1 MNKKIIRNII
11 LSTVFV
17 IALFGLSL
25 SNKKLSNAAT
35 STPLPAYTT
44 DPSAQPQSI
53 SINYNIGYDASLGT
67 TGAKVTGPTSGTF
80 SAYTASLGNVSFT
93 GTYNTAIT
101 TGVSGAN
108 SWSNALITSTNI
120 DAIVKGLNFVIDG
133 TYTLTKYVPYQYT
146 LNGANYTGY
155 LESTTGQTVPNLL
168 IAVNVNATNG
178 QDFIKVA
185 PGFNDSSF
193 PKGDGQQSSGAMA
206 DFSVNMQQSIQG
218 ATNWIGLSNFN
229 PNVDSMNFGLNG
241 HTMTLTGKTTISNV
255 DASYSV
261 TLDVETVKASSI
273 GDTSCSDP
281 SALDFHVTTT
291 SATVNGVSVNPS
303 LVLNALYAITKQH
316 NSFVTYSGGND
327 FYLSVYEM
335 PGGQDL
341 NAGDNYGTTTWK
353 TNRILVGVNWST
365 GTFYYDYTDNS
376 GQRNVPMDLGD

>member
-1 MNKKIIRNII
+1 MNRIAKRLRNSIIAG
-11 LSTVFV
+11 
-17 IALFGLSL
+17 IALLALGSL
-25 SNKKLSNAAT
+25 TLT
-35 STPLPAYTT
+35 SR
-44 DPSAQPQSI
+44 
-53 SINYNIGYDASLGT
+53 
-67 TGAKVTGPTSGTF
+67 
-80 SAYTASLGNVSFT
+80 
-93 GTYNTAIT
+93 
-101 TGVSGAN
+101 TGVSASSDSNIPTYTGSDAMRGSLNISGYWQNDSTLGASGAMLQN
-108 SWSNALITSTNI
+108 KQLISGSSIWWTPNASYYGGAIQTSDGNITTSNMQSIAQTINLT
-120 DAIVKGLNFVIDG
+120 IDG
-133 TYTLTKYVPYQYT
+133 YSLTKYVASPFYANINGTLTKY
-146 LNGANYTGY
+146 AGY
-155 LESTTGQTVPNLL
+155 LETTSGQTVPNELMAISADILSGMSVNNAGNL
-168 IAVNVNATNG
+168 ITPFPEFGSNA
-178 QDFIKVA
+178 
-185 PGFNDSSF
+185 

-218 ATNWIGLSNFN
+218 ATNWISLSNFDS
-229 PNVDSMNFGLNG
+229 NVDSMNFGLNG

-327 FYLSVYEM
+327 FYMSVYEM
-335 PGGQDL
+335 PGGSDL
-341 NAGDNYGTTTWK
+341 NAGDSYGTTTWK

-365 GTFYYDYTDNS
+365 GTFYYDYTDGS